1 MKEMMLRLPVVEVSS
16 SDDLWQAKFWRRN
29 GRYIVRRDNGDVSV
43 ADVTLRPGV
52 IGEIRADDERLQH
65 FMEVY
70 VGQPKLIDPDEID
83 EHIAELNEQIA
94 QMKVQHDAELAH
106 KDKECKAWL
115 DEKEAELNERYTT
128 LKEANEQKLAM
139 QRKELEHEF
148 EMKKMKLDLETPKRN
163 AQGEWISGKTL
174 TEIIKTLS
182 GGRKED

>member
-16 SDDLWQAKFWRRN
+16 SDDLWQAKFWPKN
-29 GRYIVRRDNGDVSV
+29 GRYIVCRDNGEVSV
-43 ADVTLRPGV
+43 AEVRLLAHEV
-52 IGEIRADDERLQH
+52 GEARAVDERVQQL
-65 FMEVY
+65 FECF
-70 VGQPKLIDPDEID
+70 VGQPKLIDPDKSD

-115 DEKEAELNERYTT
+115 DEKEAELHERYAT